1 MNKQQSGFTLI
12 ELVAVIVLLG
22 ILAVTALPRFINLQ
36 SDARE
41 SVIEGLRA
49 AMQGAATQIY
59 AKSLLAGN
67 EGIITNAGATVN
79 ANNGVVEVRGGYPKA
94 VADTAPNQSIIDL
107 IQYDDQVFTDQVQG
121 GQTVHLGYD
130 QDGDGNV
137 TDDDCHVTYREAIPA
152 DPQPLISVE
161 VGGC

>member
-1 MNKQQSGFTLI
+1 MKKQQSGFTLI

-36 SDARE
+36 SDARQ
-41 SVIEGLRA
+41 SVLEGLRA
-49 AMQGAATQIY
+49 AMQGAGTQIY

-67 EGIITNAGATVN
+67 EGIIGAAGATVN
-79 ANNGVVEVRGGYPKA
+79 ANNGIVEVRGGYPKA
-94 VADTAPNQSIIDL
+94 VADTGGQTIIDL
-107 IQYDDQVFTDQVQG
+107 IQYDIAVFTSQVQG

-137 TDDDCHVTYREAIPA
+137 TDDDCHVTYREAIAA
-152 DPQPLISVE
+152 DPQPLISIVNT
-161 VGGC
+161 GC

>member
-22 ILAVTALPRFINLQ
+22 ILAVTALPRFIDLQ

-41 SVIEGLRA
+41 SVISGLSA

-67 EGIITNAGATVN
+67 EGIFTNAGATVT
-79 ANNGVVEVRGGYPKA
+79 ANNGTVEVRGGYPKA
-94 VADTAPNQSIIDL
+94 VADTGGQTIIDL
-107 IQYDDQVFTDQVQG
+107 IQYDNTVFTAQVQG

-137 TDDDCHVTYREAIPA
+137 TDDDCHITYREAIAA
-152 DPQPLISVE
+152 DPQPLLTPV
-161 VGGC
+161 VNGC